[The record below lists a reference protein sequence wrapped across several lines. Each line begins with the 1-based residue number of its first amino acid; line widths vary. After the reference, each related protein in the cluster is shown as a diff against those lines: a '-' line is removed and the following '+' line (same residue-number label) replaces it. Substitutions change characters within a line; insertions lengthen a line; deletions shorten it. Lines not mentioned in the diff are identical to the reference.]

1 MTWSPRIWREWS
13 QDGLPTC
20 PSDRACTNGT
30 HGDRND
36 YLMIHWTACCLVH
49 AGNFPRFSL
58 QTSFPTWQKDTNILG
73 NYNCFRSKR
82 KEYYTIRMKNFRGY
96 INQSNFLFQ
105 ISRRSWEY
113 NFWKFCF
120 PSLAFM
126 STSCSRC
133 ALMFLCSSMFTL
145 YRGHLKDISVM
156 KFIMVACVT
165 LEHNVMAASY
175 LRYFIDTAKNSTG
188 LYTKFWLFV
197 SIKFPPCFY
206 FKLILIS
213 ALIPG
218 NLIFCYLILLS
229 NYLILY

>member
-36 YLMIHWTACCLVH
+36 YLMIHWTSCCLVH
-49 AGNFPRFSL
+49 AGNFPWFSL
-58 QTSFPTWQKDTNILG
+58 QTSFL
-73 NYNCFRSKR
+73 
-82 KEYYTIRMKNFRGY
+82 
-96 INQSNFLFQ
+96 Q

-113 NFWKFCF
+113 NFWKFCL

-175 LRYFIDTAKNSTG
+175 LRYFIDTAKNNTG

-197 SIKFPPCFY
+197 SIKSLPSFCFQ
-206 FKLILIS
+206 LIFIS
-213 ALIPG
+213 VLIPTL
-218 NLIFCYLILLS
+218 NFI
-229 NYLILY
+229 

>member
-58 QTSFPTWQKDTNILG
+58 QTSFPTWQKHTNILG

-113 NFWKFCF
+113 DFWKFCL
-120 PSLAFM
+120 PSLWRLCRRHARVARLCSFAPP
-126 STSCSRC
+126 CSRC
-133 ALMFLCSSMFTL
+133 TVVIW
-145 YRGHLKDISVM
+145 KTSV
-156 KFIMVACVT
+156 
-165 LEHNVMAASY
+165 
-175 LRYFIDTAKNSTG
+175 
-188 LYTKFWLFV
+188 
-197 SIKFPPCFY
+197 
-206 FKLILIS
+206 
-213 ALIPG
+213 
-218 NLIFCYLILLS
+218 
-229 NYLILY
+229 